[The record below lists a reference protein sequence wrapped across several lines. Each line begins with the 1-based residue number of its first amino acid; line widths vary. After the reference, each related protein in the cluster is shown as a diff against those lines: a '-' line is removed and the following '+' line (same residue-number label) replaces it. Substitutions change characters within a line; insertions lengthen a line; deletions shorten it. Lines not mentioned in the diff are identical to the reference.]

1 MIENKDGVEEIK
13 KELDLEDLDQV
24 SGGALGNV
32 IFAPTQDISED
43 TKKKI

>member
-1 MIENKDGVEEIK
+1 MIERKNGVEETK
-13 KELDLEDLDQV
+13 KELDLEELDQV

-32 IFAPTQDISED
+32 IFTPTQDISED